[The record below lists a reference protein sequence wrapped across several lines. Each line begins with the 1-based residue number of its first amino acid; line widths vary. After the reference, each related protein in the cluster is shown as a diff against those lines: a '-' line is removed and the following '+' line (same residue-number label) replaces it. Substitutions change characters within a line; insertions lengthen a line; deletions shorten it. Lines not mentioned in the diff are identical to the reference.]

1 MHEEWIEKLS
11 DYLDGELP
19 PGERDAVDSHL
30 RECAQCAT
38 VLEDLKRV
46 IAKAGSVQPR
56 PPSADLWAG
65 IAARI
70 DAPVA
75 TAGTTPFRSPDTWQQ
90 RWNAS
95 RRISF
100 SLPQLAAAAA
110 LLMACS
116 GGLVWSLAQRSARSE
131 QAATTIEQTAS
142 TGPTDSRPDREVPS
156 ERRDVQAAS

>member
-1 MHEEWIEKLS
+1 MHEKWIEKLS

-19 PGERDAVDSHL
+19 PGEREAVDAHL

-46 IAKAGSVQPR
+46 IASAGSIQPR

-70 DAPVA
+70 DASA
-75 TAGTTPFRSPDTWQQ
+75 ASTGTTPFRSRDTGQQ
-90 RWNAS
+90 QWIAS

-100 SLPQLAAAAA
+100 SLPQLAAAAVV
-110 LLMACS
+110 LMALS
-116 GGLVWSLAQRSARSE
+116 GGLVWS
-131 QAATTIEQTAS
+131 
-142 TGPTDSRPDREVPS
+142 
-156 ERRDVQAAS
+156 

>member
-19 PGERDAVDSHL
+19 PGDRDAVDAHL
-30 RECAQCAT
+30 RECAECAT

-46 IAKAGSVQPR
+46 IARAGSIQPR

-70 DAPVA
+70 DAPA
-75 TAGTTPFRSPDTWQQ
+75 AAAGTTPFRSRDNAPQ

-100 SLPQLAAAAA
+100 SLPQLAAAAVV
-110 LLMACS
+110 L
-116 GGLVWSLAQRSARSE
+116 
-131 QAATTIEQTAS
+131 
-142 TGPTDSRPDREVPS
+142 
-156 ERRDVQAAS
+156 